1 MNYKFL
7 IYISY
12 SYSLPI
18 GNPLE
23 KEIFKRGY
31 TVKWFSNLEEGKR
44 ALSNKQNVLPTIE
57 DVINFQPDIVLTI
70 TDSVP
75 DFITGLKVQIFHGF
89 PANKRKGTDQFT
101 IRGLFDLYCTQGDSS
116 TKKFKQLSEKHKT
129 FEVIE
134 TGWSKVDAL
143 YPKKNREPSKIPT
156 ILIASTFTKQYSLA
170 LKNEVIFEIERLSKI
185 GKWHFNIVLHPKL
198 PESVKEKI
206 KSIQNENLIYYD
218 TTNLVPLFEKS
229 DVLLADTTSA
239 IIEYLLQ
246 EKPVV
251 TLNNNMPGPYLID
264 INSTDQIENALEKAL
279 SRPEGLI
286 KEIKKFANFSH
297 AYTDGKSSKRVID
310 AAILTLHK
318 DKSHLKPKPLNL
330 LRKFKIRKQLKY
342 FTLKSYNKP
351 FRKLPSSLKKLTAL
365 VITYNEREN
374 IDALIENLRFAD
386 EIVIVD
392 AFSSDGT
399 VEAIKKHDNV
409 KLVQHKFLNFSNQR
423 NFALKQAS
431 YDWVLFIDADERIS
445 NDLKNEIIDT
455 LENPE
460 NTVAYS
466 FYRKFY
472 FKDAEIK
479 FSGFQTDN
487 VFRLFNKNYVSY
499 NNDKLVHETL
509 DIDGE
514 TKVLVNKL
522 DHYSYKSDNYYRM
535 KLIKY
540 AELRAEELYSKDLKP
555 NFYHFYIK
563 PAYRFLYQYII
574 RFGILDGKKGYKIS
588 KLNAF
593 GVRQRYVELKK
604 LHDSKEE

>member
-374 IDALIENLRFAD
+374 INALIENLRFAD
-386 EIVIVD
+386 EIVVVD

>member
-374 IDALIENLRFAD
+374 INALIENLRFAD
-386 EIVIVD
+386 EIVVVD

-522 DHYSYKSDNYYRM
+522 DHFSYKSDNYYRM

>member
-23 KEIFKRGY
+23 KEIFKRGF
-31 TVKWFSNLEEGKR
+31 TVNWFSNLEEGKR

-57 DVINFQPDIVLTI
+57 DVVEYEPDIVLTI

-75 DFITGLKVQIFHGF
+75 DFISGLKVQIFHGF

-116 TKKFKQLSEKHKT
+116 TKKFKQLSEKYKT

-170 LKNEVIFEIERLSKI
+170 LKNEVISEIERLSKI

-198 PESVKEKI
+198 QETVKEKI

-229 DVLLADTTSA
+229 DILLADTTSA

-251 TLNNNMPGPYLID
+251 TLKNNMPGSYLID
-264 INSTDQIENALEKAL
+264 INSTEEIEGALEKAL
-279 SRPEGLI
+279 SRPEDLI
-286 KEIKKFANFSH
+286 NEIKKFANFSH
-297 AYTDGKSSKRVID
+297 AFTDGKSSKRVID
-310 AAILTLHK
+310 SSILTLHK
-318 DKSHLKPKPLNL
+318 DKSHLKSKPLNL
-330 LRKFKIRKQLKY
+330 LRKIKIRKQLKY

-351 FRKLPSSLKKLTAL
+351 FRRLPSSLKKLTAL

-374 IDALIENLRFAD
+374 INALIENLSFAD
-386 EIVIVD
+386 EIVVVD

-399 VEAIKKHDNV
+399 LEAIKKHDNV
-409 KLVQHKFLNFSNQR
+409 KLVQNKFLNFSNQR

-455 LENPE
+455 LKNPE
-460 NTVAYS
+460 NNVAYS

-472 FKDAEIK
+472 FKNSEIK

-487 VFRLFNKNYVSY
+487 VFRLFNKNYVRY
-499 NNDKLVHETL
+499 NDDKLVHETL

-514 TKVLVNKL
+514 TKVLINKL
-522 DHYSYKSDNYYRM
+522 DHYSYKSDDYYRM
-535 KLIKY
+535 KLVKY

-563 PAYRFLYQYII
+563 PAYRFLYQFII
-574 RFGILDGKKGYKIS
+574 RFGFLDGKKGYKIS
-588 KLNAF
+588 RLNAF
-593 GVRQRYVELKK
+593 GVQQRYVELKK
-604 LHDSKEE
+604 LHDSKRG